1 VSAIGGTIGDG
12 GAAERAGVAAVAGT
26 LPRVPPLLYFHA
38 IAPPHGGGTP
48 VILHR
53 LLTGLFPPEV
63 IAFTDVRLR
72 SAVRAGGERVLPGE
86 YRYFLRIPPWNRFAI
101 YRWPF
106 GVANALLA
114 VAAGVR
120 AGLTARRRGAGWVL
134 SVADEGFSPIGGAVA
149 ARVARVP
156 HLIWVF
162 DLWEENLLT
171 DVDGWIASLAER
183 PIWRGAAAIVCHTD
197 KMADHY
203 RDKHGIECRV
213 VPTPIELPADGLDSD
228 VSATADGPPFEV
240 LSGGAVYWAQ
250 DEALGRLARV
260 CAASDDLR
268 LTIVGE
274 ERPLRRKGIE
284 ADAFEAPLP
293 QADFQRRVR
302 DAHVLFL
309 GLTFDSVAPDII
321 RTATPARLVD
331 YMASGRPLVVHAP
344 RDSHVATYAREEDFA
359 EVVDAADDA
368 ALEAG
373 LRAVVGDR
381 ERSTMRARR
390 ARRLVVERHDLQR
403 VRDGLRK
410 ILEETR
416 T

>member
-1 VSAIGGTIGDG
+1 VSAIGGTI
-12 GAAERAGVAAVAGT
+12 ALVS
-26 LPRVPPLLYFHA
+26 LPRVPPLVYFHA

-48 VILHR
+48 WIMYR

-63 IAFTDVRLR
+63 VAFTDVRLR

-106 GVANALLA
+106 GIANALLA
-114 VAAGVR
+114 VAAGAR
-120 AGLTARRRGAGWVL
+120 AGLTARRRRAGWVL
-134 SVADEGFSPIGGAVA
+134 SVADEGFTPIGGAVA
-149 ARVARVP
+149 ARIAGVP
-156 HLIWVF
+156 HVIWVF

-183 PIWRGAAAIVCHTD
+183 PIWRAARAIVCHTER
-197 KMADHY
+197 MADHY
-203 RDKHGIECRV
+203 RAKHGIECRV
-213 VPTPIELPADGLDSD
+213 LPTPIALPPGGLD
-228 VSATADGPPFEV
+228 APARPLAEEPPFDV

-250 DEALGRLARV
+250 DEALARLARV
-260 CAASDDLR
+260 CAGADGLR

-274 ERPLRRKGIE
+274 EGPLRLAGIE

-293 QADFQRRVR
+293 QASFQRRVR
-302 DAHVLFL
+302 DADVLFL
-309 GLTFDSVAPDII
+309 GLSFDSEAPDII

-331 YMASGRPLVVHAP
+331 YMASGRPLLIHAP
-344 RDSHVATYAREEDFA
+344 GDSHVATYAREEDFA
-359 EVVDAADDA
+359 EVVDAPDDA

-373 LRAVVGDR
+373 LRAVVADP

-390 ARRLVVERHDLQR
+390 AQQLVVERHELQR
-403 VRDGLRK
+403 VRDGLLK
-410 ILEETR
+410 ILQETR
-416 T
+416 S